1 MRNMLIVSVF
11 DLIIDSCRPN
21 SFINDNLEIV
31 TRVALKKDAEI
42 TFIYNNGD
50 PSDYWD
56 PIWNFKCH
64 CGADNCQGDV
74 NQYRPFKC

>member
-1 MRNMLIVSVF
+1 M
-11 DLIIDSCRPN
+11 IDSCRPN
-21 SFINDNLEIV
+21 SFINDELEIV
-31 TRVALKKDAEI
+31 TRVALKKGTEI

-64 CGADNCQGDV
+64 CGADNCQGNVD
-74 NQYRPFKC
+74 QYRPHKF